1 MSGTSEDRPTA
12 NSPGEAEEGAI
23 NAADTKS
30 ATENGDGDG
39 EKHLTRKDVDTAN
52 SRPTAVATSG
62 ASIQPSSMTDR
73 GGALYKPARQRLRH
87 VLLST
92 TTLAVASV
100 VLALA
105 GVVIAFLAFVN
116 DLGFFPHYERE
127 ADPRPGV
134 AGSQPSNSG
143 AATTSGGPV
152 ATQSSQRTLIGEIT
166 DPSNNEQVPMI
177 ITASGRTMGAVP
189 PSHQLWLFVEFLPN
203 GFFSPGAITQRGN
216 QWVASDLYAG
226 GPGQAGQSFNLH
238 LTDLGP
244 AARERLDVYFE
255 DERRELERGGN
266 PRGFGRAELEELDVE
281 FLDEVAVHRRP

>member
-1 MSGTSEDRPTA
+1 MTESGAEG
-12 NSPGEAEEGAI
+12 NSPVPEPGPTLA
-23 NAADTKS
+23 
-30 ATENGDGDG
+30 GDGPDP
-39 EKHLTRKDVDTAN
+39 AP
-52 SRPTAVATSG
+52 SPPTPLSGVLHAIGRAIGRALGGGRLRVAAEVAT
-62 ASIQPSSMTDR
+62 I
-73 GGALYKPARQRLRH
+73 
-87 VLLST
+87 
-92 TTLAVASV
+92 
-100 VLALA
+100 LAL
-105 GVVIAFLAFVN
+105 VVALIPLFN
-116 DLGFFPHYERE
+116 QGDEP
-127 ADPRPGV
+127 DSTPPPQTPN
-134 AGSQPSNSG
+134 GSQPSNSG

-216 QWVASDLYAG
+216 QWVANDLYAG